1 MAAVE
6 AALAVCERIGGGTH
20 FTEVRIGTD
29 VQFTDQLQIVV
40 QYLVERTVFLLRL
53 GVDHRQMQR
62 YCADIPAADEHRPV
76 LLVRRLHAAAFKP
89 RRQERAAA
97 HRTDDRAVFFVHGG
111 HVAFAG
117 QRQPVRVHRACRAF
131 DAGLKDVFEFAAGA
145 VQVLVVQKYDLREQN
160 RLFVA
165 LLTLT
170 LAADVEHGDGSKLRK
185 AARAGAHRHG
195 DKRIIAAAGC
205 DRVEFVLPAL
215 EALLK
220 LVQDIR
226 HDGFFDRL
234 RIKAERTVFF
244 GQHFIAA
251 LGIRLEQQIN
261 ARHSKAAV
269 LLTCR
274 RKHDIADDIER
285 DIECFR
291 LIVPQIAHLKAVL
304 QHVLH
309 IEQTAVHRVAA
320 RRHIM
325 DIDIAVTA
333 GLQLLGIHEELL
345 IQLLVEL
352 IKDQTALCRDKRG
365 IGI

>member
-6 AALAVCERIGGGTH
+6 TALAVCERIGGGTH

-29 VQFTDQLQIVV
+29 VQSADQLQIVV
-40 QYLVERTVFLLRL
+40 QHLMERTVFLLRL

-62 YCADIPAADEHRPV
+62 YCADIPAADKYR
-76 LLVRRLHAAAFKP
+76 LVILVCGLHAAALEP
-89 RRQERAAA
+89 RRKERAAA
-97 HRTDDRAVFFVHGG
+97 HRADDRAVFFVYGR

-131 DAGLKDVFEFAAGA
+131 DAGLKDVLELAAGA
-145 VQVLVVQKYDLREQN
+145 VQVLVIQKYDLREQN

-165 LLTLT
+165 LPALT
-170 LAADVEHGDGSKLRK
+170 LAADVEHGDGSELCK
-185 AARAGAHRHG
+185 AACAGAHRHG

-220 LVQDIR
+220 IVQDIR
-226 HDGFFDRL
+226 HDSFFDRL
-234 RIKAERTVFF
+234 RIETERTVFF

-251 LGIRLEQQIN
+251 LSIRLEQQIN

-285 DIECFR
+285 DVECFR
-291 LIVPQIAHLKAVL
+291 LIVP
-304 QHVLH
+304 
-309 IEQTAVHRVAA
+309 
-320 RRHIM
+320 
-325 DIDIAVTA
+325 
-333 GLQLLGIHEELL
+333 
-345 IQLLVEL
+345 
-352 IKDQTALCRDKRG
+352 
-365 IGI
+365 